1 MSNINSGQ
9 GFFITFEGGEGAGK
23 STQIKMLA
31 NQFDEHN
38 VKVLQTRE
46 PGGSLGAEDIR
57 ELLVTGDPD
66 RWSASTET
74 LLNFAARDDHL
85 RTIIRPALQ
94 TGSVVICDRFMD
106 STRAYQGS
114 AGGAPIDL
122 IESLEKSIIGT
133 TVPDLTF
140 IFDIDP
146 DIGLSRTKNRNHGNE
161 DRFESKPESF
171 HQILRQAFLDIANNE
186 PERCE
191 VIDASKSQS
200 DVASSI
206 WTIIENRLKIK

>member
-1 MSNINSGQ
+1 MFDKNVAQ
-9 GFFITFEGGEGAGK
+9 GVFITFEGGEGAGK
-23 STQIKMLA
+23 STQVKILA
-31 NQFDEHN
+31 NQLEEHGF
-38 VKVLQTRE
+38 KVLQTRE

-57 ELLVTGDPD
+57 ELLVTGAPD

-85 RTIIRPALQ
+85 RTTIRPALQ
-94 TGSVVICDRFMD
+94 SGSVVICDRFMD

-114 AGGAPIDL
+114 AGGAQKDL
-122 IESLEKSIIGT
+122 IEHLEHSIIGT

-146 DIGLSRTKNRNHGNE
+146 DIGLSRTKSRNHGNE
-161 DRFESKPESF
+161 DRFENKPESF
-171 HQILRQAFLDIANNE
+171 HQTLRQAFLDIANNE
-186 PERCE
+186 PERCV

-206 WTIIENRLKIK
+206 WTIIENRLRIK